1 MKSKIVRIVST
12 ACYLAIGL
20 FLIGSRWATLYAASG
35 VYPSRAINV
44 VVPLPPGGV
53 TDLSARLL
61 AETMEKLLKQPM
73 VIVNKPGGAS
83 TIGGYAVASAKPDGY
98 TLGFFPFSATAPE
111 VFSYFFVAPYT
122 SNEFRPISRFQSP
135 ILTVAVRYDAPW
147 NSLQEFIEYAR
158 KNPGTK
164 FGHIGKGT
172 QQYVVPSMIARQE
185 KLRMVD
191 VPYDGDATM
200 IPALLGGH
208 IPIATP
214 IHAIIKSLVDA
225 KKLKMLAVVLDKR
238 LASAPDVPCLYEL
251 GYRTPLY
258 AYGGLFAPKGTPDEI
273 IRKLDETVR
282 QASEDKDLQAK
293 ARNMDLL
300 LTYENTATFEK
311 SIRQYKEALHAFF
324 VEEGLIKGK

>member
-1 MKSKIVRIVST
+1 MKRIILHGT
-12 ACYLAIGL
+12 ACVLCIGIVL
-20 FLIGSRWATLYAASG
+20 VGFARSMLHAASN
-35 VYPSRAINV
+35 VYPSKAINI

-111 VFSYFFVAPYT
+111 VFSYFYVAPYT
-122 SNEFRPISRFQSP
+122 SNDFRPISKFQSP
-135 ILTVAVRYDAPW
+135 ILTVAVRGDAPW
-147 NSLQEFIEYAR
+147 NSLKEFVEYAR

-164 FGHIGKGT
+164 YGHLGKGT

-185 KLRMVD
+185 HLRMVD

-214 IHAIIKSLVDA
+214 IFPIIKSLVEA
-225 KKLKMLAVVLDKR
+225 KKLKILAVVNDKR
-238 LASAPDVPCLYEL
+238 LAAAPDIPSLYEL

-273 IRKLDETVR
+273 IKKLDETVR
-282 QASEDKDLQAK
+282 QASLDKDLQAK
-293 ARNMDLL
+293 AKNMDLL
-300 LTYENTATFEK
+300 LTYEDTATFEK
-311 SIRQYKEALHAFF
+311 SIRQYKEMLRAFF
-324 VEEGLIKGK
+324 AEEGLIKGK

>member
-1 MKSKIVRIVST
+1 MKTMSYKRFVGTCFLCV
-12 ACYLAIGL
+12 GL
-20 FLIGSRWATLYAASG
+20 LLIGPCLSVLHAADANYPTKSITLVNPMA
-35 VYPSRAINV
+35 
-44 VVPLPPGGV
+44 PGGL
-53 TDLSARLL
+53 TDVAARVL
-61 AETMEKLLKQPM
+61 AEAMEKELKQP
-73 VIVNKPGGAS
+73 VVVVNKPGGAM
-83 TIGGYAVASAKPDGY
+83 TTGGYAVASAKPDGY
-98 TLGFFPFSATAPE
+98 TLGFFMNSAALPE
-111 VFSYFFVAPYT
+111 VYTYFYGAPYS
-122 SNEFRPISRFQSP
+122 SNDLKPVCRTHFFNTAV
-135 ILTVAVRYDAPW
+135 TVKGDAPW
-147 NSLQEFIEYAR
+147 NNMKDFVGYAR

-164 FGHIGKGT
+164 FGHLGKGT

-214 IHAIIKSLVDA
+214 IHTIIKSLVEG

-324 VEEGLIKGK
+324 VEEGMIKGK

>member
-1 MKSKIVRIVST
+1 MELKPVVILCVAVILAGFGCT
-12 ACYLAIGL
+12 ALN
-20 FLIGSRWATLYAASG
+20 AASSA
-35 VYPSRAINV
+35 YPTKAINM

-61 AETMEKLLKQPM
+61 AETMEKLLKQPI

-83 TIGGYAVASAKPDGY
+83 TIGGYAVASARPDGY

-111 VFSYFFVAPYT
+111 VFSYFYVAPYT
-122 SNEFRPISRFQSP
+122 SNDFRPISKFQSP
-135 ILTVAVRYDAPW
+135 ILTVAVRGDAPW
-147 NSLQEFIEYAR
+147 NSLKEFIEYAR

-164 FGHIGKGT
+164 YGHLGKGT

-185 KLRMVD
+185 HLRMVD

-200 IPALLGGH
+200 TPALLGGH

-214 IHAIIKSLVDA
+214 IFPIIKSLVDA
-225 KKLKMLAVVLDKR
+225 KKLKILAVVNDKR
-238 LASAPDVPCLYEL
+238 LAAAPDVPSLYEL

-273 IRKLDETVR
+273 VKKLDETVR
-282 QASEDKDLQAK
+282 QASADKELQAK
-293 ARNMDLL
+293 AKNMDLL
-300 LTYENTATFEK
+300 LTYEDTATFEK
-311 SIRQYKEALHAFF
+311 SIRQYKEMLHAFF

>member
-1 MKSKIVRIVST
+1 MTGKEAKAACMLCVAVILVGFGRT
-12 ACYLAIGL
+12 ALN
-20 FLIGSRWATLYAASG
+20 AASG
-35 VYPSRAINV
+35 AYPSKAINI

-61 AETMEKLLKQPM
+61 AETMEKLLKQPI

-111 VFSYFFVAPYT
+111 VFSYFYVAPYT
-122 SNEFRPISRFQSP
+122 SNDFRPISKFQSP
-135 ILTVAVRYDAPW
+135 ILTVAVRGDAPW
-147 NSLQEFIEYAR
+147 NSLKEFIEYAR

-164 FGHIGKGT
+164 YGHLGKGT

-185 KLRMVD
+185 HLRMVD

-214 IHAIIKSLVDA
+214 IFPIIKSLVDA
-225 KKLKMLAVVLDKR
+225 KKLKILAVVNDKR
-238 LASAPDVPCLYEL
+238 LAAAPDIPSLYEL

-273 IRKLDETVR
+273 VKKLDETVR
-282 QASEDKDLQAK
+282 QASADKDLQARAK
-293 ARNMDLL
+293 NMDLL
-300 LTYENTATFEK
+300 LTYEDTATFEK
-311 SIRQYKEALHAFF
+311 SIRQYKEMLHAFF
-324 VEEGLIKGK
+324 VEEGLIKDK